1 MLLGERKIAYAFVT
15 PNLRVITGN
24 RGYWVPM
31 KLDVDSTATN
41 ADDAMENES
50 PGDGIM
56 EDDLTE
62 ERDATPQERADVADD
77 QPQDP

>member
-1 MLLGERKIAYAFVT
+1 MNDK
-15 PNLRVITGN
+15 LREGF
-24 RGYWVPM
+24 
-31 KLDVDSTATN
+31 
-41 ADDAMENES
+41 ADDLNDNAS

-62 ERDATPQERADVADD
+62 ERDVSPQKRAEVADT

>member
-1 MLLGERKIAYAFVT
+1 MKNGVER
-15 PNLRVITGN
+15 PG
-24 RGYWVPM
+24 P
-31 KLDVDSTATN
+31 S
-41 ADDAMENES
+41 ADAAMENES

-62 ERDATPQERADVADD
+62 ERDATPQERADVADT